1 MSLSGPA
8 GFVALYAPMAR
19 LQFALCALLL
29 AVATLVRA
37 HDIPTDVRIVAFV
50 KPGRDHL
57 TLLVRVPLAAMQD
70 VDVPLRGPGYVDLA
84 RAEPALRTATML
96 WIGDNLEVTENGVRL
111 ANPAVAAVRISLASD
126 RSFGDY
132 AQALAHVHAAP
143 IPETSEVFWS
153 QQLLDAQL
161 EYPIASERS
170 DFSIRP
176 HLERLGERVATTV
189 RFLPPGGAERAFELH
204 GDPGLV
210 ALDPRWHQAALRF
223 VREGFLHI
231 LGGIDHLLFIAC
243 LVIPFRKLKPL
254 VIIATAFTV
263 AHSIT
268 LATVAAGIAPEGLWF
283 PPLVET
289 LVAASVF
296 YLAIENIFGSSP
308 QRRWV
313 VAFAFGLVHGF
324 GFAFALRESL
334 QFAGSHLVTALVAFN
349 AGVELGQVAVLLV
362 LVPVLDFA
370 FRRMDERLGVIVL
383 SALIAHTAWHW
394 MLERFADL
402 RKFGMPAMDA
412 ASMASTMR
420 WAIAAIVLG
429 MLVWMVNRKLGPGLR
444 RDDGKL
450 GPGLRGDD
458 GKLGPGLRR
467 DDDAANGSADP
478 GARVAEHAHPRRIVG
493 PVLGMPREQHGAED
507 ALGMGHED
515 GETAVG
521 RGDRRDA
528 LG

>member
-1 MSLSGPA
+1 
-8 GFVALYAPMAR
+8 MAR
-19 LQFALCALLL
+19 LQFALWALLL
-29 AVATLVRA
+29 AAATLVRA

-50 KPGRDHL
+50 KPERGHL

-84 RAEPALRTATML
+84 RAEPALRTAAML
-96 WIGDNLEVTENGVRL
+96 WIGDNLAVTENGAPL
-111 ANPAVAAVRISLASD
+111 AHPAIAAVRISLASD

-132 AQALAHVHAAP
+132 AQALAHLHAAP

-170 DFSIRP
+170 DFAIRP

-210 ALDPRWHQAALRF
+210 VLDPRWHQAALRF

-231 LGGIDHLLFIAC
+231 LDGIDHLLFIAC

-268 LATVAAGIAPEGLWF
+268 LATVAMGIAPEGLWF

-289 LVAASVF
+289 LIATSVF

-349 AGVELGQVAVLLV
+349 VGVEIGQVAVLVV
-362 LVPVLDFA
+362 LVPVLA
-370 FRRMDERLGVIVL
+370 CLFRRVPERLGVIVL

-394 MLERFADL
+394 MVERFSDL
-402 RKFGMPAMDA
+402 RKFSLPPMDA
-412 ASMASTMR
+412 ATIASAMR
-420 WAIAAIVLG
+420 WGIAGIALG
-429 MLVWMVNRKLGPGLR
+429 LVVWLAAKWLRLDAATGEDSRPLR
-444 RDDGKL
+444 R
-450 GPGLRGDD
+450 
-458 GKLGPGLRR
+458 
-467 DDDAANGSADP
+467 
-478 GARVAEHAHPRRIVG
+478 
-493 PVLGMPREQHGAED
+493 
-507 ALGMGHED
+507 
-515 GETAVG
+515 
-521 RGDRRDA
+521 
-528 LG
+528 